1 MLKNDGK
8 CKKRDRFW
16 INILELSFYQYSEM
30 LLLFPQVPVNVPY
43 ILETFCK
50 YLISLSGALALL
62 NVVPCYALDG
72 QWILLGFLDLVL
84 GHFRVKRD
92 TREVV
97 YTVIML
103 LGSGVLI
110 SNVIIAMLSLI
121 QQVNVT

>member
-1 MLKNDGK
+1 
-8 CKKRDRFW
+8 
-16 INILELSFYQYSEM
+16 M
-30 LLLFPQVPVNVPY
+30 LLLLPQVPVNVPY

-121 QQVNVT
+121 KQVNVT